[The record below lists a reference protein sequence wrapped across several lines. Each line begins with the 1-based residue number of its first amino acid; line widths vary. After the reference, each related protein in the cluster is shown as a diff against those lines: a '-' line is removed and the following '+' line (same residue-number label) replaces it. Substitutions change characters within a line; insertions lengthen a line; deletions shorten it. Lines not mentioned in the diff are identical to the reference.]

1 MKPSCDLGVVVVAL
15 VGGPSLAACLE
26 GLREIHDRCV
36 AVLGEAMGTAA
47 EWQRRFPRVRFLD
60 APGLPVPQ
68 RRRRGVEMAP
78 GEFIALLEDTSIPDT
93 GWVEA
98 VCAGFVNPQVAA
110 VGGPVR
116 LAPQLA
122 GRFQALGCGEYGRF
136 HPQRIGSLATTP
148 ASADGGAPVTRL
160 PGNNLAYRREHL
172 QRFMAAPAR
181 GLIESEINATLRA
194 QKSVLWM
201 HPGMSVVYTA
211 ADHHNARLTTRFHHG
226 RLFAGVRVAGCG
238 WGRRVAWFCQ
248 SLLLPAVLTARAW
261 GSMRYAV
268 RPGVWPVVAWWILLM
283 ESTWAVGESVG
294 YLFGAGH
301 SLEEWR

>member
-15 VGGPSLAACLE
+15 VGGSSLVACLD

-47 EWQRRFPRVRFLD
+47 EWQHRFPRARFLD
-60 APGLPVPQ
+60 APGLTVPQ
-68 RRRRGVEMAP
+68 RRQRGVEIVP
-78 GEFIALLEDTSIPDT
+78 GEFIALLEDTSIPDA

-98 VCAGFVNPQVAA
+98 VCTGFDHPQVAA

-116 LAPQLA
+116 LAPWLA

-136 HPQRIGSLATTP
+136 HPRQMGSLATAP
-148 ASADGGAPVTRL
+148 VSADGAAPVTRL

-181 GLIESEINATLRA
+181 GLIETEINATLRT
-194 QKSVLWM
+194 KDFLLWM
-201 HPGMSVVYTA
+201 QPGMSVVYAA
-211 ADHHNARLTTRFHHG
+211 ADRHNARLTTRFHHG
-226 RLFAGVRVAGCG
+226 RLFAGGRVADCG
-238 WGRRVAWFCQ
+238 WGRRVAWFGR
-248 SLLLPAVLTARAW
+248 SLLLPVVLTARAW
-261 GSMRYAV
+261 GHMRYAV
-268 RPGVWPVVAWWILLM
+268 RPGAWPVVAWWILLM

>member
-15 VGGPSLAACLE
+15 VGGPSLAACLD
-26 GLREIHDRCV
+26 GLRAIHDRCV
-36 AVLGEAMGTAA
+36 AVLGDAMGTAA
-47 EWQRRFPRVRFLD
+47 EWQRRFPRVHFLD

-68 RRRRGVEMAP
+68 RRRRGVEMVR

-98 VCAGFVNPQVAA
+98 VCTGFASSQVAA
-110 VGGPVR
+110 VGGAVR
-116 LAPQLA
+116 LEPRLA

-136 HPQRIGSLATTP
+136 HPRRIRSLAMAP

-172 QRFMAAPAR
+172 QRFMATSAR
-181 GLIESEINATLRA
+181 GLIETEINATLRA
-194 QKSVLWM
+194 QKFVLRM
-201 HPGMSVVYTA
+201 QPAMSVVYAA
-211 ADHHNARLTTRFHHG
+211 ADRHNARLTTRFHHG
-226 RLFAGVRVAGCG
+226 RLFAGGRVADCG
-238 WGRRVAWFCQ
+238 WGRRVAWFCR
-248 SLLLPAVLTARAW
+248 SLLLPVVLTARAW
-261 GSMRYAV
+261 GHMRYAV
-268 RPGVWPVVAWWILLM
+268 RPGAWPVVAWWILLM